1 MPIKDYKFELFGI
14 FFIAKLNHYLYKDFK
29 ESFTSEIS
37 TSTFVIFHAIQKQ
50 SQVQI
55 EFELRIECEFE
66 LGFELRTDDFAR
78 FDLSNVKCAGIKN
91 WCTFYQRC

>member
-1 MPIKDYKFELFGI
+1 MFDITEKLIKCKNIQSIWCTLPIKDYKFELFGV
-14 FFIAKLNHYLYKDFK
+14 FFIAKLNHFFHKDFK

-50 SQVQI
+50 SEVQI

-66 LGFELRTDDFAR
+66 LKLELTI
-78 FDLSNVKCAGIKN
+78 LLGLI
-91 WCTFYQRC
+91 

>member
-14 FFIAKLNHYLYKDFK
+14 FFIAKLNHFFHKDFK

-50 SQVQI
+50 SEVQI
-55 EFELRIECEFE
+55 EFELRMYSSCESNANSNLGLSCE
-66 LGFELRTDDFAR
+66 LTILLGL
-78 FDLSNVKCAGIKN
+78 I
-91 WCTFYQRC
+91 